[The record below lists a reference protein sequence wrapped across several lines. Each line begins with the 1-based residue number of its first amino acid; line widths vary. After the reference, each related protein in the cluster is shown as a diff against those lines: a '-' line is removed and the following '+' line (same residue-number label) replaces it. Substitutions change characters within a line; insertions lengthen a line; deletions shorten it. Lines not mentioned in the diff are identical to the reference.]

1 MVKEKPTTRFRHML
15 REPGV
20 IVMPGVYDALT
31 AKIAEKVGFKIIT
44 HSGGGTTASLL
55 GRAGVGTVSFREMC
69 DRVGEIARAVEIPL
83 FADADTGYGGPI
95 DVYRTVREFIR
106 AGAAGLFIEDQE
118 WPNRCGHLAGKQIIP
133 IEELVGKV
141 KAALD
146 ARNDEDPDFVFAV
159 RTDAIAVEG
168 LAEAIRRGKI
178 CSSLGVD
185 LFFMDAIEDIEQMKE
200 ATKEIDI
207 PILLSVV
214 EGGKTPLIS
223 VSEAEEIGFKIVAFP
238 ATTLLAC
245 VKAVQDVLQLL
256 KQSGSV
262 QPHLDRVIKL
272 YDFFNEFGDLPRML
286 EMEQKYR

>member
-185 LFFMDAIEDIEQMKE
+185 LFFMDAIEDIQQMKE